1 MTRTRQASQPEAV
14 RLANKV
20 RAFPILA
27 NITRMDGSLGPI
39 DPTPTQD
46 ILLNVFEESRWTMV
60 DKYRQAKS
68 SIIHDAD
75 ILRHVA
81 YNAGH
86 MGLLVGDKEATY
98 KEQIRRIA
106 IMYAGLPDIVKPP
119 LARPPSSEGLSFLH
133 LGELQGI
140 TGGGENPAI
149 GFSPDYSMIT
159 EYFLFER
166 FDAFNKAFFPAV
178 DRRPHGVCRV
188 ESTPGRYDSE
198 GHKMWLSAV
207 AGKGKF
213 RAVFLAW
220 WHDESCWLPPPPDFE
235 PTSEERQYRKK
246 LAMFERDAIGKPWY
260 PYRQPREVSDGHL
273 FFRRVSLET
282 QFHGDPRLFDSQ
294 FPPSP
299 FEGWLTSQAPAI
311 PQDALAEYLT
321 RAKETPFGEE
331 VFFETREPGCPYV
344 ILADGAG
351 FGRTGDPS
359 AMTLVNM
366 WDWSEAGSWEGRED
380 PDVFAG
386 RIMRWQ
392 REWNADVIVEAN
404 KDGVSASLVTR
415 NCPKLH
421 WSGGHPGWFASE
433 VSKATAF
440 ADLVAMLRKREPTI
454 RSRETLMQMQSWDG
468 KGARGARVNGRAHH
482 FDRATTWLLFAYAA
496 RVLGYSRRPA
506 PPGTS
511 RELGEG
517 GWTVGDF
524 DALFAESDA
533 DRQRGTILGAVRR

>member
-1 MTRTRQASQPEAV
+1 MATRAKAQAEAV
-14 RLANKV
+14 RLANGV
-20 RAFPILA
+20 RAFPILVP
-27 NITRMDGSLGPI
+27 ITRMDGSLGPI

-46 ILLNVFEESRWTMV
+46 IILGVFGESRWTMV

-81 YNAGH
+81 YSPGH

-106 IMYAGLPDIVKPP
+106 IMYDGLPDFVKPE
-119 LARPPSSEGLSFLH
+119 LSRPASSEGLAFKH
-133 LGELQGI
+133 KGELQGI

-149 GFSPDYSMIT
+149 GFSPDYAMIT

-166 FDAFNKAFFPAV
+166 FDAFNRAFFPAV
-178 DRRPHGVCRV
+178 DRRPHGVCRI

-207 AGKGKF
+207 AGRGKF

-220 WHDESCWLPPPPDFE
+220 WHDDSCWLLPPPDFQ
-235 PTSEERQYRKK
+235 PNKEEVEYRKK
-246 LAMFERDAIGKPWY
+246 IAAFERDAVGKAWY
-260 PYRQPREVSDGHL
+260 PYRRPMAVSDGHL

-282 QFHGDPRLFDSQ
+282 QFHGDTRLFDSQ

-299 FEGWLTSQAPAI
+299 FEGWLTSLAPAI

-321 RAKETPFGEE
+321 RAVDTTFGEE
-331 VFFETREPGCPYV
+331 VFFERREHGCPYV

-351 FGRTGDPS
+351 FGKSGDPS

-380 PDVFAG
+380 PDVFAS

-392 REWNADVIVEAN
+392 RDWDADVIVEAN
-404 KDGVSASLVTR
+404 KDGVVSSLVTR
-415 NCPKLH
+415 NCPKIH
-421 WSGGHPGWFASE
+421 WSGGHPGWYASE
-433 VSKATAF
+433 VSKANAF

-454 RSRETLMQMQSWDG
+454 RSRDTLMQMQSWDG
-468 KGARGARVNGRAHH
+468 KGARGARVNGKAHH

-496 RVLGYSRRPA
+496 RVLGHPRRATA
-506 PPGTS
+506 PEAR

-517 GWTVGDF
+517 GWTISDF
-524 DALFAESDA
+524 DALFAGDAEA
-533 DRQRGTILGAVRR
+533 DRRVGNVLGSVR